1 MKSKYEEDYHSAVGV
16 VADALKL
23 LEERDGLKLNT
34 IPIAEDE
41 FSTDIKYRQLVG
53 SRQGYRMVLL
63 DKDDLTTR
71 EQVIENALMSNTRGM
86 VRQLVDTYGTDKPVI
101 YFIRFSYYPDNSITV
116 TLTFRVVEEKAD
128 KEE

>member
-34 IPIAEDE
+34 IPITEDE

-101 YFIRFSYYPDNSITV
+101 YFISFSYYPDNSITV
-116 TLTFRVVEEKAD
+116 TLTFRVVEEKSD